1 MGHGSVITICNRQCV
16 GATGRPLLHPLF
28 KAQNQVRSLSSK
40 NPVPGIIFG
49 AREEHSMFRTKIGI
63 VLTAILAGTGVSIFL
78 RAQEPPAYKVDVNVV
93 NVLATV
99 HDRNGHLVNDLT
111 KDDFI
116 LEEDGKQQEIKYF
129 TRQTDVPLIIG
140 LLIDTSQSQRN
151 LIEDERGASY
161 QFLDQVLRPD
171 RDQAF
176 VIKFD
181 REAELL
187 LDLTNSRS
195 SLQKALDAVKAA
207 SPATLRRPTDG
218 TGSGIPFAQNWPG
231 GGRRGRGQWPGGG
244 QPRMQTGGGTVL
256 YDAVYLASG
265 EILEKQEGRK
275 AIILISDGV
284 DSNSKVSEKEAVAAA
299 HRADTII
306 YGIRYYDP
314 SAYGGQFGR
323 GGGGNAN
330 SRGLNTLK
338 TLSQQTG
345 GQMFEV
351 SKKLLLKDIYDKIQ
365 EELRNQYNLG
375 YTPPNTSEFGFR
387 QIKLRTKDSKLE
399 VVARAGYYPKHS

>member
-1 MGHGSVITICNRQCV
+1 MSWTKV
-16 GATGRPLLHPLF
+16 GIL
-28 KAQNQVRSLSSK
+28 
-40 NPVPGIIFG
+40 
-49 AREEHSMFRTKIGI
+49 
-63 VLTAILAGTGVSIFL
+63 LTAIAAGTCISVFL
-78 RAQEPPAYKVDVNVV
+78 RAQEPPTYKVDVNVV

-99 HDRNGHLVNDLT
+99 HDRNGHLVNDLS

-129 TRQTDVPLIIG
+129 TRQTDMSLKIG
-140 LLIDTSQSQRN
+140 LLVDTSSSQRN
-151 LIEDERGASY
+151 LIEDERAASY

-176 VIKFD
+176 LIKFD

-187 LDLTNSRS
+187 EDLTNSRS
-195 SLQKALDAVKAA
+195 SLQDALNAMKAV
-207 SPATLRRPTDG
+207 SPAKLVRPTNV
-218 TGSGIPFAQNWPG
+218 TGNLEWLEIPFTQWPG
-231 GGRRGRGQWPGGG
+231 GGRRGGQRGQWPGGG
-244 QPRMQTGGGTVL
+244 QRPTQGGGTVL
-256 YDAVYLASG
+256 YDAVFLASD
-265 EILEKQEGRK
+265 EILKEQEGRK

-284 DSNSKVSEKEAVAAA
+284 DNGSKLSEKEAIEAA

-306 YGIRYYDP
+306 YSIRYYDP
-314 SAYGGQFGR
+314 NAYGGQFGR
-323 GGGGNAN
+323 GGGGNES

-345 GQMFEV
+345 GRMFEV
-351 SKKLLLKDIYDKIQ
+351 SKKLPLKDIYDKIQ

-375 YTPPNTSEFGFR
+375 YTPSNTSGIGFR

-399 VVARAGYYPKHS
+399 VVTRAGYYPKSLPAH

>member
-1 MGHGSVITICNRQCV
+1 
-16 GATGRPLLHPLF
+16 
-28 KAQNQVRSLSSK
+28 
-40 NPVPGIIFG
+40 
-49 AREEHSMFRTKIGI
+49 MFRTKIGI
-63 VLTAILAGTGVSIFL
+63 VLTAILAGTDVSIFL

-187 LDLTNSRS
+187 QDLTNSPS

-218 TGSGIPFAQNWPG
+218 TGSLKWLEIPFAQFPGGG
-231 GGRRGRGQWPGGG
+231 GGRRRGGQGPLPGGG
-244 QPRMQTGGGTVL
+244 QRRPQGGGTVL
-256 YDAVYLASG
+256 YDAVYLASD
-265 EILEKQEGRK
+265 EILGKQEGRK

-284 DSNSKVSEKEAVAAA
+284 DVNSKTTEKEAIEAV
-299 HRADTII
+299 HHADTII
-306 YGIRYYDP
+306 YSIRYYDP

-323 GGGGNAN
+323 LGGGNES
-330 SRGLNTLK
+330 SRGSNTLK
-338 TLSQQTG
+338 AMSQQTG
-345 GQMFEV
+345 GRMFEV

-375 YTPPNTSEFGFR
+375 YTPPNTSDFGFR